1 MLDVN
6 DFIAEKGGDAKKIK
20 DSQGKRF
27 APQEL
32 VDQVQT
38 MYEDHKKSMYRHTWT
53 QRSSLTRSTARYEAD
68 QMGAKINAVQ
78 KQIGQK
84 KKVQNQCRRV
94 VNV

>member
-6 DFIAEKGGDAKKIK
+6 DFITEKGGDAKKIK

-38 MYEDHKKSMYRHTWT
+38 MYEDHKKSM
-53 QRSSLTRSTARYEAD
+53 
-68 QMGAKINAVQ
+68 
-78 KQIGQK
+78 
-84 KKVQNQCRRV
+84 
-94 VNV
+94 